1 MTVATMAAATP
12 IGLVV
17 EIVVATA
24 TAAVMMMTGRAAG
37 QTMLADQEMAMAG
50 PEMTVDRVMATATA
64 TGMAMA
70 MATMVD
76 RAMATEIMMVGPEMV
91 MAGPEMA
98 MVTATEMVMA
108 MAMAMVLEH
117 PTTEIATA
125 MAEEITNSQE

>member
-98 MVTATEMVMA
+98 MVTATEMAMA

>member
-1 MTVATMAAATP
+1 MAAATP